1 MVSGRISDCSG
12 VGRFAWYT
20 LADYRW
26 YTLADY
32 WWYIIARLLTRSYA
46 IEPVL
51 WSRGAEA
58 QVRPAA

>member
-26 YTLADY
+26 YTLTGDPWYTLADY
-32 WWYIIARLLTRSYA
+32 WWYIIARLLT
-46 IEPVL
+46 
-51 WSRGAEA
+51 WSSRWM
-58 QVRPAA
+58 